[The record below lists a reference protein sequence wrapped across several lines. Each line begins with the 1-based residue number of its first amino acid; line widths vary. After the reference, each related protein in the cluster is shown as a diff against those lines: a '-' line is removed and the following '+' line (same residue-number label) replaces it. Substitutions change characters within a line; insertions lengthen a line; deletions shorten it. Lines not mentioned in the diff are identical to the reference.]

1 MTINI
6 EQRMFYLMLS
16 AIDGQQF
23 ASSMGFPI
31 PSQDVQEME
40 IMDVVSRWVVVATS
54 GVLESIQEAVEWFVS
69 FLEKNDKLN
78 SASEEFSNALLVY
91 SIALV
96 NKMMDT
102 GLVGL
107 IVSDEMLNEMYEDDD
122 NE

>member
-1 MTINI
+1 MTVDID
-6 EQRMFYLMLS
+6 QRMFYLMLS
-16 AIDGQQF
+16 AVDGQQF

-40 IMDVVSRWVVVATS
+40 IMDVLSRWVVVATS
-54 GVLESIQEAVEWFVS
+54 GVLEHIQEAVEWFVS

-78 SASEEFSNALLVY
+78 SPSEEFSNALIVY

-107 IVSDEMLNEMYEDDD
+107 IVSDEVMNEMYEDDD

>member
-1 MTINI
+1 
-6 EQRMFYLMLS
+6 MLFRS
-16 AIDGQQF
+16 
-23 ASSMGFPI
+23 
-31 PSQDVQEME
+31 
-40 IMDVVSRWVVVATS
+40 
-54 GVLESIQEAVEWFVS
+54 VEWFVS